1 MTNNT
6 LIKNINKLPDHLI
19 THIYEYCI
27 IEKKN
32 KNNKYNT
39 YIFTVFIISTYII
52 CYFLASLITRNF
64 HGYHIFENIYIA
76 TYFFFVLM
84 IIFVFICYMLN

>member
-27 IEKKN
+27 KKKRPKN
-32 KNNKYNT
+32 KCNT
-39 YIFTVFIISTYII
+39 YIFTVFIISVYII
-52 CYFLASLITRNF
+52 CYFLASLITKNF
-64 HGYHIFENIYIA
+64 NGYHIFENIYIA

>member
-27 IEKKN
+27 IKKKPKN
-32 KNNKYNT
+32 KCNT
-39 YIFTVFIISTYII
+39 YIFTVFIISVYIL
-52 CYFLASLITRNF
+52 CYFLASLITKNF

>member
-27 IEKKN
+27 KK
-32 KNNKYNT
+32 KKLK
-39 YIFTVFIISTYII
+39 IDVI
-52 CYFLASLITRNF
+52 
-64 HGYHIFENIYIA
+64 HIFLQCLLLVRI
-76 TYFFFVLM
+76 
-84 IIFVFICYMLN
+84 

>member
-27 IEKKN
+27 KK
-32 KNNKYNT
+32 KK
-39 YIFTVFIISTYII
+39 IKIINVI
-52 CYFLASLITRNF
+52 
-64 HGYHIFENIYIA
+64 HIFLQCLLLVCIYYV
-76 TYFFFVLM
+76 TF
-84 IIFVFICYMLN
+84 